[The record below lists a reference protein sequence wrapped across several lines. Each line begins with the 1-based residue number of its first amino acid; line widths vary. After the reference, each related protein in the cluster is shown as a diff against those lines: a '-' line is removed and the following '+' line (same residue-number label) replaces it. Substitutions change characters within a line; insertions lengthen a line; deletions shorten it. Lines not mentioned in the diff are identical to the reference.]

1 MQSELFPLPGKWAH
15 PLAQWPYKT
24 EQMFIFDIRRSQ
36 LGKWPF
42 MMSAMKDF
50 LPLFILQMSKPYLV
64 LFCLSVCSMSS
75 PSQSVPSSE

>member
-50 LPLFILQMSKPYLV
+50 LPLFILDNLLNFSMGL
-64 LFCLSVCSMSS
+64 CS
-75 PSQSVPSSE
+75 QT